1 LTGDIPASLA
11 NLQALQLLNLSMNDL
26 NGLVPCTG
34 IFANHSAVH
43 LDGNQMLCY
52 SSLTCYN
59 HHGKLHVMIAV
70 AVAAASA
77 AAISILILKFLK
89 LLPRRHLAKAKTR
102 AIDSLINGNY
112 PLIS

>member
-1 LTGDIPASLA
+1 
-11 NLQALQLLNLSMNDL
+11 
-26 NGLVPCTG
+26 
-34 IFANHSAVH
+34 
-43 LDGNQMLCY
+43 
-52 SSLTCYN
+52 
-59 HHGKLHVMIAV
+59 MIAV